1 MIFFVTCLIYLSVT
15 GNCYAEDFGVVG
27 QVWEIKEQDP
37 VEAIKAKLFAMDK
50 NGELDEHN
58 RQIKAKV
65 SEKIKHPKSL
75 NIPNATE
82 TREYYFDPSVEVTE
96 DITDYHG
103 KLIHIAGTKINP
115 LDQVTLSYELLFFDG
130 SNKDQLAWALNY
142 HAEQTIKPKLIL
154 TGGSPIDLE
163 DKEKL
168 DFYFDQDGSLI
179 TKLGIKA
186 LPAVVSQSG
195 KLLLIKEVLV
205 DCSKR
210 SQR

>member
-96 DITDYHG
+96 DVTDYHG
-103 KLIHIAGTKINP
+103 KLIHIAGTKVNP
-115 LDQVTLSYELLFFDG
+115 LDQVILPYELLFFDG
-130 SNKDQLAWALNY
+130 SNKDQLDWALSY
-142 HAEQTIKPKLIL
+142 YKEKAIKPKLIL

-163 DKEKL
+163 EKEKL
-168 DFYFDQDGSLI
+168 DFYFDQDGSI
-179 TKLGIKA
+179 TAKLGIKA
-186 LPAVVSQSG
+186 LPAVVGQSG
-195 KLLLIKEVLV
+195 RLLLIKEVKV
-205 DCSKR
+205 G
-210 SQR
+210 